1 MLCQN
6 CGKNDATTHIKRI
19 VNSERTEMHLC
30 QSCAENMG
38 YSDLFND
45 FGLFNMGNMFSN
57 FLSDFPLAIGSNTK
71 TVRCEKCG
79 SSFDDIVTSGT
90 IGCSNCYKVFYDRLL
105 PSIQRIHGKSKH
117 IGKVGFLMGEDAQ
130 RVSKIEVLKKDLAK
144 AVEEQNYEQAAILRD
159 QIKEAE
165 SEVEKND

>member
-6 CGKNDATTHIKRI
+6 CGKKDATTHIKRI
-19 VNSERTEMHLC
+19 VNGERTEMYLC
-30 QSCAENMG
+30 PNCADSMG
-38 YSDLFND
+38 YGDLFSD

-57 FLSDFPLAIGSNTK
+57 FLSDFPLAIGSNSK

-79 SSFDDIVTSGT
+79 SSFDDIVRDGT
-90 IGCSNCYKVFYDRLL
+90 IGCSNCYKIFYERLL

-117 IGKVGFLMGEDAQ
+117 IGKVGISMGEDAQ
-130 RVSKIEVLKKDLAK
+130 RINKVEVLKKDLEK

-159 QIKEAE
+159 QIKEVE
-165 SEVEKND
+165 SEALKDE